1 MTSWLRMIATWAFR
15 LGMRLVS
22 RRYFSPVKV
31 WVRPALMDA
40 SPRAPPMQGLPRPV
54 AFLPLRLPA
63 DSFTRGACRA

>member
-40 SPRAPPMQGLPRPV
+40 SPRAPPM
-54 AFLPLRLPA
+54 
-63 DSFTRGACRA
+63 